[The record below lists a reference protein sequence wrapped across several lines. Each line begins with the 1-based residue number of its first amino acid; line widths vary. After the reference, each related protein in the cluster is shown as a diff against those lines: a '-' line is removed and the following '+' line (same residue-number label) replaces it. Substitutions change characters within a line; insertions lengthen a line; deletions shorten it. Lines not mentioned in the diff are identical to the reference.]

1 MISKYCFDLLK
12 VREYNSSYV
21 VYEYMEILAIEDV
34 EMISSTDTIGKKINY
49 FPCQPHKDNITIII
63 SLAKAYVG

>member
-12 VREYNSSYV
+12 VQEYNSYM
-21 VYEYMEILAIEDV
+21 VYEYMGILAIEDV
-34 EMISSTDTIGKKINY
+34 EMISSTDTHGKKINY
-49 FPCQPHKDNITIII
+49 FPCQPHKDNITMII